1 MSDLV
6 TGASSGL
13 GQFLARQLGATAGTR
28 ESLPEILSG
37 GRGFDRIIHCAS
49 VSRFDSSL
57 SELTESNIELTERLL
72 NVSHKRFVFISTIDV
87 YPDRPGNR
95 FDEDFELPDDL
106 NSYRSAYAWS
116 KAMAEKLVLNRAQKP
131 LVLRPTALLDS
142 SYKKLGTA
150 LKIVTNQK
158 VRIAKGS
165 VADCVPYRLLYE
177 IIQHSSQPMG
187 IYNVASS
194 KAYPIEQASEDFAF
208 TAGYG
213 EYLYRTPEADVTKLQ
228 SLLGRGLATTKAYLD
243 EYQNGLLESR

>member
-57 SELTESNIELTERLL
+57 SELTESNIELTDRLL

-131 LVLRPTALLDS
+131 LVLRWWYFPQHICR
-142 SYKKLGTA
+142 LGVDLA
-150 LKIVTNQK
+150 RPPL
-158 VRIAKGS
+158 S
-165 VADCVPYRLLYE
+165 RLPLT
-177 IIQHSSQPMG
+177 IFVQHHQP
-187 IYNVASS
+187 
-194 KAYPIEQASEDFAF
+194 
-208 TAGYG
+208 
-213 EYLYRTPEADVTKLQ
+213 
-228 SLLGRGLATTKAYLD
+228 
-243 EYQNGLLESR
+243 